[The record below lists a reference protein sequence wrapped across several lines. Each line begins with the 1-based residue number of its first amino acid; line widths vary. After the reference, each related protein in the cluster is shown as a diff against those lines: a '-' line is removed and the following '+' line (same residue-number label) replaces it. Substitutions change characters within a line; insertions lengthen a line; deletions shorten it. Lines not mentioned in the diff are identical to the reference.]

1 MANSLVQNSVKIPND
16 RNSKFGRNIT
26 RVAKILEKFADNYE
40 KRFNFTKLAQHLNL
54 NPLEIDELIK
64 LILIFQDLFIGTF
77 SAYIIKKRIID
88 NQLFL
93 ITEPK
98 KPTHSI
104 PAKIKL
110 SMSNFN
116 LLSDITYMFK
126 FVKRGKGFDIKAN
139 GSELLSNI
147 KELCNFYPYFFEV
160 NENGLIYPSEFG
172 LKLGELILSYKK
184 SGKIIELMHLDK
196 HIIMVEKN
204 QRK

>member
-1 MANSLVQNSVKIPND
+1 MANSLVHDSLKFHNNG
-16 RNSKFGRNIT
+16 NSKFWRIIP
-26 RVAKILEKFADNYE
+26 RVVKILEKFADNYG
-40 KRFNFTKLAQHLNL
+40 KRFNLTKLAQYLNL
-54 NPLEIDELIK
+54 SPSEIDELIK
-64 LILIFQDLFIGTF
+64 LILKFQDLFQGTF
-77 SAYIIKKRIID
+77 KTHTIKKRIID

-98 KPTHSI
+98 RLSHSI

-110 SMSNFN
+110 SKSNFN
-116 LLSDITYMFK
+116 LLSDIIYIFK

-147 KELCNFYPYFFEV
+147 KELWNFYPYFFEV
-160 NENGLIYPSEFG
+160 NENELIYPSEFG

-184 SGKIIELMHLDK
+184 SGKIIESMRLDK

-204 QRK
+204 